1 VKQSWPLAVST
12 IADRE
17 KRLRR
22 LVEANVAVGSE
33 ASLDDVLQ
41 KTVEVAA
48 RLVAARFAA
57 LGVLDRTGS
66 HLDRLITTG
75 MDDSTRARIGDLPS
89 DHGVLR
95 VLLREA
101 RPVRVADVTKEPH
114 FFGFPPGHPPMR
126 SFLGV
131 PIFVR
136 GVVYGDLYLAEKE
149 DGEFTEADEEIVT
162 LLAAQTGITIEKVQ
176 IHEGAVH
183 WIHQLEALDELT
195 HSVLEKREDVARLL
209 EFVARRLHE
218 LIRARGVLIS
228 VPAPSGGLRI
238 AAADGESVADLVGTD
253 LEPDAKHARV
263 FTRGRSER
271 IDSVLEDPE
280 VDQVV
285 ASRVGAVA
293 ALLVPLVFHA
303 RTIGVVSAFNKNGS
317 DPRFSDDDLR
327 LAEAFATRAA
337 LAVHISERVAR
348 ETVDAILESQEAERS
363 RLARELHDETGSAL
377 TAILLGLAAI
387 DTAATLPEAHQASTA
402 LRETARRTLET
413 VGRMAFA
420 LRPSALD
427 EFGLV
432 TALKDL
438 IGRLEEQGGPKVEL
452 ELDPPAGARLPTTVE
467 TVVFR
472 ITQEAVTNVVK
483 HAEANTVDIRLAC
496 RARSVILTV
505 EDDGIGFSEAPGRG
519 GKLGLV
525 GMRERVAS
533 VNGELDIEA
542 KPGIGTRLTVEIPL
556 TPRT

>member
-1 VKQSWPLAVST
+1 VST

-17 KRLRR
+17 TRLRH
-22 LVEANVAVGSE
+22 LVEANAAVGSE

-48 RLVAARFAA
+48 RLVAARYAA

-75 MDDSTRARIGDLPS
+75 IDDTTRARIGDLPS
-89 DHGVLR
+89 DHGILR

-101 RPVRVADVTKEPH
+101 RPVRVADVTKEAQ

-149 DGEFTEADEEIVT
+149 NGEFTEADEEIVT

-176 IHEGAVH
+176 IHDGAVH

-195 HSVLEKREDVARLL
+195 HSVLEKREDVSRLL
-209 EFVARRLHE
+209 ELVARRLRE
-218 LIRARGVLIS
+218 LIRARGLLIS

-238 AAADGESVADLVGTD
+238 AAADGENVTDLVGTD
-253 LEPDAKHARV
+253 LESDAKHARV
-263 FTRGRSER
+263 LVRGRSER

-285 ASRVGAVA
+285 ARRVGAVA
-293 ALLVPLVFHA
+293 ALVVPLVFHA
-303 RTIGVVSAFNKNGS
+303 RTMGVVFAFNKNGS
-317 DPRFSDDDLR
+317 DPRFSDDDVR
-327 LAEAFATRAA
+327 VAEAFATRAA
-337 LAVHISERVAR
+337 LALHLSERVAR

-387 DTAATLPEAHQASTA
+387 DTAATLAEAHQASTA
-402 LRETARRTLET
+402 LRETARNTLEN

-472 ITQEAVTNVVK
+472 ITQEALTNVVK
-483 HAEANTVDIRLAC
+483 HAQAKTVDIRLTC
-496 RARSVILTV
+496 RERSVVLTV
-505 EDDGIGFSEAPGRG
+505 EDDGVGFFAVPGRG

-533 VNGELDIEA
+533 INGELDIEA
-542 KPGIGTRLTVEIPL
+542 KPGVGTRLTVEIPL
-556 TPRT
+556 APRTS

>member
-1 VKQSWPLAVST
+1 MAGSVST

-17 KRLRR
+17 KRLRH

-48 RLVAARFAA
+48 RLVEARYAA

-75 MDDSTRARIGDLPS
+75 IDDTTRARIGDLPS

-195 HSVLEKREDVARLL
+195 HSVLEKRADVSALL
-209 EFVARRLHE
+209 DLVARRLRE

-263 FTRGRSER
+263 LTHGRSER
-271 IDSVLEDPE
+271 IDSLLEDPE

-293 ALLVPLVFHA
+293 ALLVPLVFHDRA
-303 RTIGVVSAFNKNGS
+303 IGVVSAFNKNGP

-337 LAVHISERVAR
+337 LAVHLSERVAR
-348 ETVDAILESQEAERS
+348 ETVDAILEGQEAERS

-402 LRETARRTLET
+402 LRETARSTLEN

-420 LRPSALD
+420 LRPPALD

-438 IGRLEEQGGPKVEL
+438 IGGLEEQGGPKVEL
-452 ELDPPAGARLPTTVE
+452 ELDPPGGARLPTKVE
-467 TVVFR
+467 TAVFR
-472 ITQEAVTNVVK
+472 ITQEALTNVVK
-483 HAEANTVDIRLAC
+483 HAEAQTVDIRLAF
-496 RARSVILTV
+496 RERSAVLAI
-505 EDDGIGFSEAPGRG
+505 EDDGGGFPLVQEHDG
-519 GKLGLV
+519 GLGLV

-533 VNGELDIEA
+533 VNGALDIESERGA
-542 KPGIGTRLTVEIPL
+542 GTRLTVEIPL
-556 TPRT
+556 A

>member
-1 VKQSWPLAVST
+1 MST

-17 KRLRR
+17 KRLRH

-48 RLVAARFAA
+48 RLVEAQYAA
-57 LGVLDRTGS
+57 LGVLDGTGS

-75 MDDSTRARIGDLPS
+75 IDDTTRARIGDLPS

-114 FFGFPPGHPPMR
+114 FFGFPPGHPRMR

-149 DGEFTEADEEIVT
+149 HGEFTAADEEIVT
-162 LLAAQTGITIEKVQ
+162 LLAAQTGITIEKIQ
-176 IHEGAVH
+176 IHDGAVH

-195 HSVLEKREDVARLL
+195 HNVLEKQEDVSGLL
-209 EFVARRLHE
+209 ELIARRLRE
-218 LIRARGVLIS
+218 LLGARGVLIS
-228 VPAPSGGLRI
+228 IPAASGGLRI
-238 AAADGESVADLVGTD
+238 AAADGESVADLAGTD
-253 LEPDAKHARV
+253 LESDRKHARI
-263 FTRGRSER
+263 FTQGRSER
-271 IDSVLEDPE
+271 IDSVLQDPE
-280 VDQVV
+280 ADQVV
-285 ASRVGAVA
+285 ARRVGAVA
-293 ALLVPLVFHA
+293 ALLVPLVFHEK
-303 RTIGVVSAFNKNGS
+303 TIGVISVFNKNGS

-337 LAVHISERVAR
+337 LAVQLSERVAR
-348 ETVDAILESQEAERS
+348 ETVVAILEGQEAERR
-363 RLARELHDETGSAL
+363 RLAQELHDETGSAL

-387 DTAATLPEAHQASTA
+387 DTAATLPAAHQASTA
-402 LRETARRTLET
+402 LRETARRTLEN

-427 EFGLV
+427 EFGLITV
-432 TALKDL
+432 LKDL
-438 IGRLEEQGGPKVEL
+438 IGRLEEEGGPTVRL
-452 ELDPPAGARLPTTVE
+452 ELDAPADARLPTTVE

-472 ITQEAVTNVVK
+472 ITQEALTNVVK
-483 HAEANTVDIRLAC
+483 HAEATSVDIRLGC
-496 RARSVILTV
+496 RARSVLLTI
-505 EDDGIGFSEAPGRG
+505 EDDGVGFSLAQLRA

-533 VNGELDIEA
+533 VSGELDIQS
-542 KPGIGTRLTVEIPL
+542 KPGVGTRLTVEIPL
-556 TPRT
+556 A

>member
-1 VKQSWPLAVST
+1 VSR

-17 KRLRR
+17 KRLRH

-33 ASLDDVLQ
+33 ASLDDVLD

-48 RLVAARFAA
+48 RLVGARYAA

-75 MDDSTRARIGDLPS
+75 IDDATRARIGDLPS
-89 DHGVLR
+89 DHGILR

-114 FFGFPPGHPPMR
+114 FFGFPPGHPQMR

-149 DGEFTEADEEIVT
+149 NGEFTAADEEIVT

-176 IHEGAVH
+176 IHEGALH

-209 EFVARRLHE
+209 ELVARRLRE

-238 AAADGESVADLVGTD
+238 AAADGENVADLLGTD
-253 LEPDAKHARV
+253 LEPGAKHARV
-263 FTRGRSER
+263 LTRGRSER

-293 ALLVPLVFHA
+293 ALLVPLVFHE

-327 LAEAFATRAA
+327 VAEAFATRAA
-337 LAVHISERVAR
+337 LAVHLSERVAR

-377 TAILLGLAAI
+377 TAILLGLTAI

-402 LRETARRTLET
+402 LRETARSTLEG

-432 TALKDL
+432 TALIDL

-483 HAEANTVDIRLAC
+483 HAEAKSVGIRLEC
-496 RARSVILTV
+496 RERSVVLTV
-505 EDDGIGFSEAPGRG
+505 KDDGIGFSQVPGHG

-533 VNGELDIEA
+533 VNGELYIEA

-556 TPRT
+556 APEDFMT

>member
-1 VKQSWPLAVST
+1 
-12 IADRE
+12 
-17 KRLRR
+17 
-22 LVEANVAVGSE
+22 
-33 ASLDDVLQ
+33 
-41 KTVEVAA
+41 
-48 RLVAARFAA
+48 
-57 LGVLDRTGS
+57 
-66 HLDRLITTG
+66 
-75 MDDSTRARIGDLPS
+75 
-89 DHGVLR
+89 
-95 VLLREA
+95 
-101 RPVRVADVTKEPH
+101 VTKEPH

-176 IHEGAVH
+176 IHAGALH

-195 HSVLEKREDVARLL
+195 HNVLEKREDVSRLL
-209 EFVARRLHE
+209 ELVARRLRE

-238 AAADGESVADLVGTD
+238 AAADGESVADLVGID
-253 LEPDAKHARV
+253 LESDAKHARV
-263 FTRGRSER
+263 LTRGRSER

-293 ALLVPLVFHA
+293 ALLVPLVFHES
-303 RTIGVVSAFNKNGS
+303 TIGVVSAFNKNGS

-337 LAVHISERVAR
+337 LAIHLSERVAR
-348 ETVDAILESQEAERS
+348 ETVDAILEGQEAERS

-387 DTAATLPEAHQASTA
+387 DTAATLPEAHQVSTA
-402 LRETARRTLET
+402 LRETARSTLEN

-432 TALKDL
+432 AALNDL
-438 IGRLEEQGGPKVEL
+438 IAGLEEQGGPKVEVEL
-452 ELDPPAGARLPTTVE
+452 ELDPPAGARLPTKVE
-467 TVVFR
+467 TAIFR
-472 ITQEAVTNVVK
+472 ITQEALTNVVK
-483 HAEANTVDIRLAC
+483 HAEAKTVDVRLRAGSDPWSSRSRTTEAVSPKCRSALAGSDLSECGSESHLSMEHSTSNRNEASALDSPSRSPSPESSTHLADAESADRHLLFARAC
-496 RARSVILTV
+496 DEL
-505 EDDGIGFSEAPGRG
+505 GRT
-519 GKLGLV
+519 
-525 GMRERVAS
+525 AF
-533 VNGELDIEA
+533 
-542 KPGIGTRLTVEIPL
+542 
-556 TPRT
+556 

>member
-1 VKQSWPLAVST
+1 MSG

-17 KRLRR
+17 KRLRH

-41 KTVEVAA
+41 KTVEMAA
-48 RLVAARFAA
+48 RLVGARYAA

-75 MDDSTRARIGDLPS
+75 IDDTTRARIGDLPS

-114 FFGFPPGHPPMR
+114 FFGFPPGHPQMR

-149 DGEFTEADEEIVT
+149 NGEFTEADEEIVT

-195 HSVLEKREDVARLL
+195 HSVLEKREDVSALL
-209 EFVARRLHE
+209 ELVARRLRE
-218 LIRARGVLIS
+218 LIRARGVVIS
-228 VPAPSGGLRI
+228 VPTPSGGLRV
-238 AAADGESVADLVGTD
+238 AAADGESVADLVGVD
-253 LEPDAKHARV
+253 LESGAKHARV
-263 FTRGRSER
+263 LARGRSER

-293 ALLVPLVFHA
+293 ALLVPLVFHED
-303 RTIGVVSAFNKNGS
+303 TIGVVSAFNKNGS
-317 DPRFSDDDLR
+317 DPRFSDDDVR

-337 LAVHISERVAR
+337 LAVHLSERVAR

-387 DTAATLPEAHQASTA
+387 DAAATLPEAHQASTA
-402 LRETARRTLET
+402 LRETARSTLEK

-432 TALKDL
+432 AALYDL
-438 IGRLEEQGGPKVEL
+438 IAGLEEQGGPKIEL
-452 ELDPPAGARLPTTVE
+452 ELDPPAGARLPPTVE
-467 TVVFR
+467 TAIFR
-472 ITQEAVTNVVK
+472 ITQEALTNVVK
-483 HAEANTVDIRLAC
+483 HAKAQTVDISLAF
-496 RARSVILTV
+496 RERSVVLAI
-505 EDDGIGFSEAPGRG
+505 EDDGVGFSLAPGRG

-525 GMRERVAS
+525 GMRERIAS
-533 VNGELDIEA
+533 VNGELDIES
-542 KPGIGTRLTVEIPL
+542 KQGVGTCLTVEIPL
-556 TPRT
+556 A

>member
-1 VKQSWPLAVST
+1 VSG

-17 KRLRR
+17 KRLRH

-33 ASLDDVLQ
+33 ASLDDVLD
-41 KTVEVAA
+41 KTVEMAA
-48 RLVAARFAA
+48 RLVGARYAA

-75 MDDSTRARIGDLPS
+75 IDDTTRARIGDLPS
-89 DHGVLR
+89 DHGILR

-101 RPVRVADVTKEPH
+101 RPVRVADVTKEPQ
-114 FFGFPPGHPPMR
+114 FFGFPPGHPRMR

-149 DGEFTEADEEIVT
+149 NGEFTAADEEIVT

-176 IHEGAVH
+176 IHEGALH

-209 EFVARRLHE
+209 ELVARRLRE
-218 LIRARGVLIS
+218 LIRAREVLIS

-238 AAADGESVADLVGTD
+238 AAADGENVANLVGTD
-253 LEPDAKHARV
+253 LEPDSKHARV
-263 FTRGRSER
+263 LARGKSER

-280 VDQVV
+280 VDVV
-285 ASRVGAVA
+285 ARRIGAVA

-317 DPRFSDDDLR
+317 DPRFSDDDVR
-327 LAEAFATRAA
+327 VAEAFATRAA
-337 LAVHISERVAR
+337 LAVHLSERVAR
-348 ETVDAILESQEAERS
+348 ETVDAMLESQEAERS

-402 LRETARRTLET
+402 LRETARMTLEN
-413 VGRMAFA
+413 VGRMAFS

-427 EFGLV
+427 DFGLV
-432 TALKDL
+432 TVLKDL
-438 IGRLEEQGGPKVEL
+438 IGRLEEQGGPKVDL
-452 ELDPPAGARLPTTVE
+452 ELDGLAGARLPTTVE

-472 ITQEAVTNVVK
+472 ITQEALTNVVK
-483 HAEANTVDIRLAC
+483 HAEAKTVGIRLEC
-496 RARSVILTV
+496 RERSVVLTV
-505 EDDGIGFSEAPGRG
+505 EDDGIGLSQVPGHG
-519 GKLGLV
+519 GKFGLV

-533 VNGELDIEA
+533 VNGELYIEA
-542 KPGIGTRLTVEIPL
+542 KPGIGTRLNVEIPL
-556 TPRT
+556 APEDFMT